1 MTDQWAPTPA
11 AVAAGRTQFAGL
23 VGSGRWTASIWCAF
37 ATPTACQ
44 SDRMRG
50 EASKQLR
57 RPEVWIL
64 LVIGTLLIAV
74 GLMIM
79 SLPSGRGI
87 GAVPLIVGAGVFGM
101 AIATIVRGG

>member
-1 MTDQWAPTPA
+1 
-11 AVAAGRTQFAGL
+11 
-23 VGSGRWTASIWCAF
+23 
-37 ATPTACQ
+37 
-44 SDRMRG
+44 MRG